1 MAAAALL
8 LIALAIA
15 WAFIPSYEECKA
27 NDNKHYV
34 SPESTPGQQADTGRT
49 DSASLLRRCVGEFL
63 QTNNGALQAV
73 AAVAVGCLTV
83 VLGLIAWRQLQRT
96 REVERAY
103 IVGGGTVVRDET
115 GQRHFRIDV
124 ANFGKTPAF
133 VSDVGLEF
141 TYFSDTK
148 QEQRVRRRFR
158 YDDQL
163 APGQTKQGI
172 KFILITD
179 DDYQVAFGQFWY
191 QDIWHKNR
199 EFRFV
204 LALYPE
210 HSYPDISGVHPSYR
224 RWT

>member
-1 MAAAALL
+1 MRTLLDMVRILFGCAVAAAILL
-8 LIALAIA
+8 LIAPAIA

-34 SPESTPGQQADTGRT
+34 SPESRLVQQADSELSRT

-83 VLGLIAWRQLQRT
+83 VLGLIAWSQLQRT

-115 GQRHFRIDV
+115 EQRYFRIDV
-124 ANFGKTPAF
+124 ANFGKTPAY

-141 TYFSDTK
+141 TSFSDTK
-148 QEQRVRRRFR
+148 KEQKVRRR
-158 YDDQL
+158 
-163 APGQTKQGI
+163 
-172 KFILITD
+172 
-179 DDYQVAFGQFWY
+179 
-191 QDIWHKNR
+191 
-199 EFRFV
+199 
-204 LALYPE
+204 
-210 HSYPDISGVHPSYR
+210 
-224 RWT
+224 